1 MLLSDTICV
10 HSFIQVRYNVRGVTS
25 PLTCDQ
31 VFRGRGGGEGRG
43 ERGGSKA
50 AEQSGTKFPAASRRQ
65 TCQSGVWSLCSS
77 LLNNFCVF
85 LFR

>member
-1 MLLSDTICV
+1 MLLSDTIFV
-10 HSFIQVRYNVRGVTS
+10 HSFIHSGTTLGG
-25 PLTCDQ
+25 LTLPNLRSG
-31 VFRGRGGGEGRG
+31 FSGEGEGRG
-43 ERGGSKA
+43 GEEGRKA

-65 TCQSGVWSLCSS
+65 TCQSGVWSLYSS